1 MVIEVKLLKFKKMKK
16 IYSYVLMAAALIA
29 SASCEKGN
37 QTGNEPE
44 GESLVFHASYEPES
58 KTVIGEIADG
68 KAKVFWSGKESI
80 KVTAGTGSGDEFA
93 RTDGESDSA
102 TAEFSGEYFEWS
114 GSIYAIYPGA
124 NPWFDL
130 GETVVYED
138 LAAEQTAKAGS
149 FADKTMI
156 SVAKAD
162 ESMNLYFKNVTG
174 VLGFSLGSDFSN
186 VESVEFYGNKGEDL
200 AGRMKIDLNTLE
212 ILSQENQKKSIVL
225 NAEEGAVLTCGAMY
239 YMVAV
244 PKVLEHGFTVLVH
257 CKDGK
262 TYSKSSSRRNEIKR
276 GVVLNLGTLSPD
288 SFTAVTADEL
298 YIVGHAVPDNNWD
311 ISKAVK
317 MNKVADGVF
326 KYGNRLIGGKEGDNG
341 CYKFVLNQT
350 NWWPSF
356 VRGDENHR
364 LRHYTSDP
372 SAGDIKFNVGD
383 DNAYTVTVDL
393 NKMTHTV
400 EYIAPESHMW
410 LVGDA
415 SPFGWL
421 ENNNA
426 YDAVLTA
433 TDDSKTI
440 FTWTGQLTDGELKI
454 STDLRTSWGGEW
466 IYATANGQ
474 EIGSLEEET
483 VSFEM
488 RISGVGVN
496 DNKWKV
502 VAAGNYTVTVNTA
515 TSKITFKK
523 NL

>member
-1 MVIEVKLLKFKKMKK
+1 
-16 IYSYVLMAAALIA
+16 MAAALIV
-29 SASCEKGN
+29 SVSCEKRN
-37 QTGNEPE
+37 QIENEPE
-44 GESLVFHASYEPES
+44 GELVVFHASYEPES

-68 KAKVFWSGKESI
+68 KAKVLWSGKESI
-80 KVTAGTGSGDEFA
+80 KVTAKTGNGDEFT
-93 RTDGESDSA
+93 RTDGESDNA
-102 TAEFSGEYFEWS
+102 VAEFSGNWFEWS
-114 GSIYAIYPGA
+114 GDIYAIYPGS

-174 VLGFSLGSDFSN
+174 VLSFSLGSDFGN

-225 NAEEGAVLTCGAMY
+225 NAEKGAVLTGGTMY
-239 YMVAV
+239 YMVAI
-244 PKVLEHGFTVLVH
+244 PKVLESGFTVLVH

-262 TYSKSSSRRNEIKR
+262 TYSKSSSNRNEIKR

-288 SFTAVTADEL
+288 SFTAITADEL
-298 YIVGHAVPDNNWD
+298 YIVGHAVPENNWE
-311 ISKAVK
+311 ISKAVR

-326 KYGNRLIGGKEGDNG
+326 KYGNRLIGGTEGDNG
-341 CYKFVLNQT
+341 RYKFVLDRT
-350 NWWPSF
+350 NWWPAF

-364 LRHYTSDP
+364 LRHYTSAP
-372 SAGDIKFNVGD
+372 SAGDIKFNVND

-393 NKMTHTV
+393 NTMTHTI
-400 EYIAPESHMW
+400 EYIAPENHMW
-410 LVGDA
+410 LVGAA

-421 ENNNA
+421 ANNNA

-433 TDDSKTI
+433 TDESNTV
-440 FTWTGQLTDGELKI
+440 FTWTGQMNTGELKI
-454 STDLRTSWGGEW
+454 STDLRTSWGGKW
-466 IYATANGQ
+466 IYASANGQ

-488 RISGVGVN
+488 REGGD

-502 VAAGNYTVTVNTA
+502 IAAGNYTITVNTDR
-515 TSKITFKK
+515 SEITFKK